1 VAIRK
6 CDGGRTR
13 IMTAPITGR
22 PTRGQAMW
30 DIITIVAIVSV
41 LFLGREAQTVFAKAR
56 ASGWNDFPR
65 R

>member
-1 VAIRK
+1 MAIRK

-13 IMTAPITGR
+13 IMTAAYHR
-22 PTRGQAMW
+22 PSNEGQAMW

>member
-1 VAIRK
+1 
-6 CDGGRTR
+6 
-13 IMTAPITGR
+13 
-22 PTRGQAMW
+22 MW

-56 ASGWNDFPR
+56 ASGWDDFPR